1 VPFRPTKMSDYDFS
15 SSLSSYGSGSYGAG
29 SSSGT
34 NVAQKQQVMDQ
45 VRNQVAVAQAQE
57 LLQKMSDKC
66 FKKCIYKPGTSLDSS
81 EQKCIAMCMD
91 RYMDSWNIV
100 SKTYNARLQ
109 KEHSGG
115 FH

>member
-57 LLQKMSDKC
+57 LLQKNVRQM
-66 FKKCIYKPGTSLDSS
+66 
-81 EQKCIAMCMD
+81 
-91 RYMDSWNIV
+91 
-100 SKTYNARLQ
+100 LQ
-109 KEHSGG
+109 KMHIQAWNQLR
-115 FH
+115 

>member
-1 VPFRPTKMSDYDFS
+1 MSDYDFS
-15 SSLSSYGSGSYGAG
+15 SSLSSYGSGSPSLGASG
-29 SSSGT
+29 SS
-34 NVAQKQQVMDQ
+34 AQKKQVMDQ

-66 FKKCIYKPGTSLDSS
+66 FKKCIYRPGTSLDSS

-100 SKTYNARLQ
+100 SRTYNARLQ

-115 FH
+115 FS